1 MARWRAPRSTE
12 RTGEP
17 APTPIGGHDAD
28 PTHHQDAFDRTPDDK
43 IVDLG
48 GDDSAVLEK
57 WKDRLGSYVD
67 AQGTLDALRL
77 RHPTEPPW
85 PAADNPMLGYLYERS
100 REIVISE
107 GADTALAWLA
117 SNAWF
122 EGAIAE
128 RSRFARHLN
137 TD

>member
-1 MARWRAPRSTE
+1 MARWRAPRNVDEHSDMTP
-12 RTGEP
+12 TDDASLGMPAGEN
-17 APTPIGGHDAD
+17 
-28 PTHHQDAFDRTPDDK
+28 AFDRTADEK

-48 GDDSAVLEK
+48 AEDSVALGK
-57 WKDRLGSYVD
+57 WKDRLGRYVD
-67 AQGTLDALRL
+67 GQGTLDALRL
-77 RHPTEPPW
+77 RRPSEPPW
-85 PAADNPMLGYLYERS
+85 PAPDNPMLGYLYERS
-100 REIVISE
+100 REIVLTE

-137 TD
+137 ND

>member
-1 MARWRAPRSTE
+1 MARWRGPRNAVPVAEANAAAELPPEEAFE
-12 RTGEP
+12 RT
-17 APTPIGGHDAD
+17 A
-28 PTHHQDAFDRTPDDK
+28 DDK

-48 GDDSAVLEK
+48 GEESAALEK
-57 WKDRLGSYVD
+57 WRDRLSGYVD
-67 AQGTLDALRL
+67 GQGSLDALRL
-77 RHPTEPPW
+77 RRPSDPPW
-85 PAADNPMLGYLYERS
+85 PAPDNPMLGYLYERS
-100 REIVISE
+100 REIVIAE

>member
-1 MARWRAPRSTE
+1 MARWRAPRSTDRIPE
-12 RTGEP
+12 SM
-17 APTPIGGHDAD
+17 PIGDHGAGEAQ
-28 PTHHQDAFDRTPDDK
+28 HQDAFNRTPDDK

-48 GDDSAVLEK
+48 GEESAALEK
-57 WKDRLGSYVD
+57 WKDRLSAYVD
-67 AQGTLDALRL
+67 GQGTLDALRL
-77 RHPTEPPW
+77 RRPSEPPW

-100 REIVISE
+100 REIVITD

-117 SNAWF
+117 SNSWF